1 MDQVGR
7 DALAA
12 AKAVFAD
19 YKKGKT
25 TFEAYIIAF
34 NRACGL
40 TGFSDADVWE
50 LLNAEA

>member
-1 MDQVGR
+1 MTGAE
-7 DALAA
+7 ALAH
-12 AKAVFAD
+12 AKTVFAD
-19 YKKGKT
+19 YKKGNS
-25 TFEAYIIAF
+25 TFEAYIVAF